1 MKRLIR
7 KILVFAFLSCV
18 TLNAFSYDF
27 EVDGIYYNYNAKDQ
41 TAIVTHDG
49 IEVWVGNT
57 TYVGNIII
65 PEYVS
70 INGRSIKVAGIG
82 ESAFWGC
89 ERLESV
95 KLPENITSIGRYAFG
110 DCPNLRL
117 INIPS
122 SIIEIGQEAFMR
134 DSCLTI
140 NTDNEY
146 TTTSLNSLNLSNV
159 KTIGYN
165 AFGDCIKL
173 EEVTISASNIPH
185 GVFYGCSNL
194 KQVNILSGVH
204 DIMSPAFKGCPKDMT
219 IFIEDKQDGTALNFL
234 LYNDYYY
241 LTHTFFIG
249 CKNLYMGRA
258 ITIAEHVSI
267 FDSLK
272 SITIGEY
279 ISEADLGTASNL
291 EAIYS
296 KTTDPDNCKISFN
309 NHAYV
314 HAKLYVPI
322 GCKEKYSSA
331 EGWKNFFQIEE
342 MDVDK
347 MWNGKGEPDIV
358 SVEKKCEKP
367 SISYSNGKL
376 TFTCSTEGA
385 TCMST
390 ITDTDV
396 RTFSGDEL
404 QLSATYTVKAYAT
417 AAGYDNSE
425 TVTATLCWLDAEP
438 KTEGMTN
445 DIASVKG
452 DAILIQSD
460 NGTVFVS
467 GAGLGEKI
475 NIYSSSGVMVA
486 STKTLSGTTALNT
499 NLKKGEIAIVKIGS
513 KSVKVLMQ

>member
-41 TAIVTHDG
+41 TAIVTYDFGHS
-49 IEVWVGNT
+49 
-57 TYVGNIII
+57 YVGNIII

-70 INGRSIKVAGIG
+70 INGRSIKVTCIG
-82 ESAFWGC
+82 DYAFSSC
-89 ERLESV
+89 DNLETV
-95 KLPENITSIGRYAFG
+95 KLPESIISIGEAAFSN
-110 DCPNLRL
+110 CSNLRL

-122 SIIEIGQEAFMR
+122 SVIEIGKAAFNF
-134 DSCLTI
+134 DTCLTI
-140 NTDNEY
+140 ERTDDAY
-146 TTTSLNSLNLSNV
+146 TTDGLNSLNLSNV
-159 KTIGYN
+159 LSIGYQ
-165 AFGDCIKL
+165 AFYECEKL
-173 EEVTISASNIPH
+173 EEVTISASTIKRST
-185 GVFYGCSNL
+185 FAYCNL
-194 KQVNILSGVH
+194 KRVNLLSGVH
-204 DIMSPAFKGCPKDMT
+204 DIGITAFQECFNGQT
-219 IFIEDKQDGTALNFL
+219 VLIEDK
-234 LYNDYYY
+234 LYDTVNVIYDYIGSDHGKLIAWNVKHLY
-241 LTHTFFIG
+241 LGRDIRID
-249 CKNLYMGRA
+249 KN
-258 ITIAEHVSI
+258 VSI
-267 FDSLK
+267 CDNLECL
-272 SITIGEY
+272 TIGEY
-279 ISEADLGTASNL
+279 VSEADFGAASKL
-291 EAIYS
+291 ETIYS
-296 KTTDPDNCKISFN
+296 KSTEPDKCKITFN
-309 NHAYV
+309 SRAYV

-347 MWNGKGEPDIV
+347 MWNGKGEPDVV
-358 SVEKKCEKP
+358 SVEKKKCEKP

-376 TFTCSTEGA
+376 TFTCATEGA
-385 TCMST
+385 KCMST

>member
-1 MKRLIR
+1 MKQLIR
-7 KILVFAFLSCV
+7 KILIFALLSCV

-41 TAIVTHDG
+41 TAIVTDDNG
-49 IEVWVGNT
+49 PS
-57 TYVGNIII
+57 YVGNIII

-70 INGRSIKVAGIG
+70 INGRSIKVTSIG
-82 ESAFWGC
+82 DYAFCSC
-89 ERLESV
+89 ENLETV
-95 KLPENITSIGRYAFG
+95 KLPESIISIGASAFSN
-110 DCPNLRL
+110 CANLRL

-122 SIIEIGQEAFMR
+122 SVIEIGKAAFEF
-134 DSCLTI
+134 DTCLTI
-140 NTDNEY
+140 ERTDDAY
-146 TTTSLNSLNLSNV
+146 TTDGLNSLNLSNV
-159 KTIGYN
+159 LSIGYQ
-165 AFGDCIKL
+165 AFYKCEKL
-173 EEVTISASNIPH
+173 EEVTISASTIKIYS
-185 GVFYGCSNL
+185 FSYCTNL
-194 KQVNILSGVH
+194 KRVNLLSGVH
-204 DIMSPAFKGCPKDMT
+204 DIGITAFQDCFNGQT
-219 IFIEDKQDGTALNFL
+219 VFIEDKQYDTVNVIYDYRGYDYGKLIAWNVKH
-234 LYNDYYY
+234 LY
-241 LTHTFFIG
+241 L
-249 CKNLYMGRA
+249 GRT
-258 ITIAEHVSI
+258 ITIDKNVSI
-267 FDSLK
+267 CDNLECL
-272 SITIGEY
+272 TVGEY
-279 ISEADLGTASNL
+279 VSEADFGAASKL
-291 EAIYS
+291 ETIYS
-296 KTTDPDNCKISFN
+296 KSTEPDKCKISFN
-309 NHAYV
+309 SRAYV

-347 MWNGKGEPDIV
+347 MWNGKGEPNVV
-358 SVEKKCEKP
+358 SAEKKKCEKP

-376 TFTCSTEGA
+376 TFTCATEGA
-385 TCMST
+385 KCMST

-404 QLSATYTVKAYAT
+404 QLCATYTVKAYAT

-425 TVTATLCWLDAEP
+425 TVTATLCWLDTEP
-438 KTEGMTN
+438 KTEGLTN

-467 GAGLGEKI
+467 GACRGEKI
-475 NIYSSSGVMVA
+475 NIYSASGVMVA

>member
-7 KILVFAFLSCV
+7 KILVFAFLLCV

-27 EVDGIYYNYNAKDQ
+27 EVDGIYYNYNAEDQ
-41 TAIVTHDG
+41 TAIVTG
-49 IEVWVGNT
+49 GT
-57 TYVGNIII
+57 RYVGNIII

-70 INGRSIKVAGIG
+70 INGRSIKVTSIG
-82 ESAFWGC
+82 GSAFYSC
-89 ERLESV
+89 ENLETV
-95 KLPENITSIGRYAFG
+95 KLPESIISIGAGAFC
-110 DCPNLRL
+110 DCANLRL

-122 SIIEIGQEAFMR
+122 SVIIIDRAAFENDTCLIIESPDCAYLTDGLYSLFLPNVQ
-134 DSCLTI
+134 TI
-140 NTDNEY
+140 ND
-146 TTTSLNSLNLSNV
+146 SAFKKCL
-159 KTIGYN
+159 KIG
-165 AFGDCIKL
+165 
-173 EEVTISASNIPH
+173 EVTISANIGYH
-185 GVFYGCSNL
+185 AFDGCSNL
-194 KQVNILSGVH
+194 KRVNVLSGVRTIC
-204 DIMSPAFKGCPKDMT
+204 DAFNGCSKEMT
-219 IFIEDKQDGTALNFL
+219 IYIEDNQDILDVDLPDIWVYYCMWTA
-234 LYNDYYY
+234 
-241 LTHTFFIG
+241 
-249 CKNLYMGRA
+249 KNLYMGR
-258 ITIAEHVSI
+258 TIMSRNRPIREY
-267 FDSLK
+267 DRNLK
-272 SITIGEY
+272 TITIGEY
-279 ISEADLGTASNL
+279 VSEADLSIVNKL
-291 EAIYS
+291 ETIYS
-296 KTTDPDNCKISFN
+296 KSTKPDKCNVTFN
-309 NHAYV
+309 NQAYI

-376 TFTCSTEGA
+376 TFTCATEGA
-385 TCMST
+385 KCMST

-404 QLSATYTVKAYAT
+404 QLCATYTVKAYAT
-417 AAGYDNSE
+417 AAGYDKSE

-475 NIYSSSGVMVA
+475 NIYSSAGVMVA
-486 STKTLSGTTALNT
+486 SSKTLSGTTALAT